1 MKEATQQ
8 YSDITYN
15 TFADVID
22 WDDLTEKDYQTIQ
35 ELKENGITITPDT
48 VIEDLS
54 GFPVGE
60 APNKV
65 TGIFANKKHLLFN
78 QDASWVSRQE
88 DTRYWSYYS

>member
-35 ELKENGITITPDT
+35 ELKENGITIC
-48 VIEDLS
+48 V
-54 GFPVGE
+54 VY
-60 APNKV
+60 V
-65 TGIFANKKHLLFN
+65 TDMMVRTIHDVLTILLL
-78 QDASWVSRQE
+78 AQE
-88 DTRYWSYYS
+88 

>member
-1 MKEATQQ
+1 MIGLWRFFSIFVHLLLIYNLKQSEHMKEATQQ

-54 GFPVGE
+54 GFPLV
-60 APNKV
+60 K
-65 TGIFANKKHLLFN
+65 LLIK
-78 QDASWVSRQE
+78 
-88 DTRYWSYYS
+88 

>member
-35 ELKENGITITPDT
+35 ELKENGIT
-48 VIEDLS
+48 
-54 GFPVGE
+54 
-60 APNKV
+60 
-65 TGIFANKKHLLFN
+65 
-78 QDASWVSRQE
+78 AS
-88 DTRYWSYYS
+88 